1 MRVRVCFDLTVVL
14 VFSRNVPTFEFMTF
28 PKTLVAED
36 DPNDALLL
44 HWAFKRASIDT
55 TIHFVSDGVEA
66 IDYLRGK
73 QLFEKVA
80 SSTLPGM
87 FLLDLEMPRL
97 SGFGVLEWLRRHPHL
112 RPYRVVVFSSTGNA
126 EDMARAT
133 DMGADLCLAKTCD
146 PVELSSVIKVLQE
159 RFNQPAPLAAP
170 GGSFQKEFALLQ

>member
-1 MRVRVCFDLTVVL
+1 
-14 VFSRNVPTFEFMTF
+14 MTF

-44 HWAFKRASIDT
+44 HSAFKRCGIDA
-55 TIHFVSDGVEA
+55 IVHFVSDGVEA

-97 SGFGVLEWLRRHPHL
+97 NGFGVLEWLRKHPHL
-112 RPYRVVVFSSTGNA
+112 RPYRVVVFSNSPSGQDT
-126 EDMARAT
+126 ARAIAL
-133 DMGADLCLAKTCD
+133 GADLCLRKTSN
-146 PVELSSVIKVLQE
+146 PSELAQTVRILE
-159 RFNQPAPLAAP
+159 DCFYGRPTTIYLTPASPQREIAV
-170 GGSFQKEFALLQ
+170 AL

>member
-1 MRVRVCFDLTVVL
+1 
-14 VFSRNVPTFEFMTF
+14 MTF

-36 DPNDALLL
+36 NPNDALLL
-44 HWAFKRASIDT
+44 HSAFKRSGVEA

-97 SGFGVLEWLRRHPHL
+97 DGFGVLEWLRKHPHL
-112 RPYRVVVFSSTGNA
+112 RPYRVVVFSASQSPR
-126 EDMARAT
+126 DRARALSL
-133 DMGADLCLAKTCD
+133 GADLSLCKTSDPGELAHLVRTLEECFHGRTAQ
-146 PVELSSVIKVLQE
+146 VVLELSRRVNEI
-159 RFNQPAPLAAP
+159 
-170 GGSFQKEFALLQ
+170 ALTS

>member
-1 MRVRVCFDLTVVL
+1 
-14 VFSRNVPTFEFMTF
+14 MTF

-44 HWAFKRASIDT
+44 HWAFKRAGIDT

-133 DMGADLCLAKTCD
+133 SMGVDLCLAKTSD
-146 PVELSSVIKVLQE
+146 PAELATVIKVLQE
-159 RFNQPAPLAAP
+159 CFHHGVPSAA
-170 GGSFQKEFALLQ
+170 SAASLQKEFALLQ

>member
-1 MRVRVCFDLTVVL
+1 M
-14 VFSRNVPTFEFMTF
+14 F

-44 HWAFKRASIDT
+44 HYAFKRAGIDA

-97 SGFGVLEWLRRHPHL
+97 SGFGVLEWLRKHPHL
-112 RPYRVVVFSSTGNA
+112 RPARVVVWSASQRS
-126 EDMARAT
+126 EDLVRAASL
-133 DMGADLCLAKTCD
+133 GADLCLPKTCE
-146 PVELSSVIKVLQE
+146 PH
-159 RFNQPAPLAAP
+159 RLAHLVSIMAECFQGQDQRLLAHNPPP
-170 GGSFQKEFALLQ
+170 GAVALAQ

>member
-1 MRVRVCFDLTVVL
+1 
-14 VFSRNVPTFEFMTF
+14 MTF

-44 HWAFKRASIDT
+44 HWAFKRAGIDT

-66 IDYLRGK
+66 LDYLRGK

-112 RPYRVVVFSSTGNA
+112 RPYRVVVFSSSENA
-126 EDMARAT
+126 EDFTRAT
-133 DMGADLCLAKTCD
+133 AMGADLCLAKTSD
-146 PVELSSVIKVLQE
+146 VAEL
-159 RFNQPAPLAAP
+159 A
-170 GGSFQKEFALLQ
+170 

>member
-1 MRVRVCFDLTVVL
+1 M
-14 VFSRNVPTFEFMTF
+14 MTF

-36 DPNDALLL
+36 DPNDAMLL
-44 HWAFKRASIDT
+44 HYAFKRAGIDA

-97 SGFGVLEWLRRHPHL
+97 SGFGVLEWLRKHPHL
-112 RPYRVVVFSSTGNA
+112 RPYRVVVFSATQSA
-126 EDMARAT
+126 EDMARAAAL
-133 DMGADLCLAKTCD
+133 GADLCLPKTSD
-146 PVELSSVIKVLQE
+146 PEELAQLVKVLTDCFHGRPTQ
-159 RFNQPAPLAAP
+159 FDLAPST
-170 GGSFQKEFALLQ
+170 GEDVIALIQ

>member
-1 MRVRVCFDLTVVL
+1 MTL
-14 VFSRNVPTFEFMTF
+14 TF

-44 HWAFKRASIDT
+44 HCAFKKAAISA

-97 SGFGVLEWLRRHPHL
+97 SGFGVLEWLRMHPHL
-112 RPYRVVVFSSTGNA
+112 RPYRVVVFSST
-126 EDMARAT
+126 ECPKDMARAT
-133 DMGADLCLAKTCD
+133 ALGADLCLTKPGNPA
-146 PVELSSVIKVLQE
+146 ELSQVIKVLHQCYCE
-159 RFNQPAPLAAP
+159 EVVHPDLVSLSRQHELALQP
-170 GGSFQKEFALLQ
+170 

>member
-1 MRVRVCFDLTVVL
+1 
-14 VFSRNVPTFEFMTF
+14 MTF

-36 DPNDALLL
+36 DPNDALML
-44 HWAFKRASIDT
+44 HWAFKRAGIDT

-112 RPYRVVVFSSTGNA
+112 RPYRVVVFSSSENA
-126 EDMARAT
+126 ADLERASA
-133 DMGADLCLAKTCD
+133 MGADLCLAKTSD
-146 PVELSSVIKVLQE
+146 IEELANVIKVLQE
-159 RFNQPAPLAAP
+159 CYNQASPLPQAT
-170 GGSFQKEFALLQ
+170 SMQNQLALLP

>member
-1 MRVRVCFDLTVVL
+1 
-14 VFSRNVPTFEFMTF
+14 MTF

-44 HWAFKRASIDT
+44 HGAFKRAGIDT

-97 SGFGVLEWLRRHPHL
+97 SGFGVLEWLRKHPHL
-112 RPYRVVVFSSTGNA
+112 RPYRVVVFSSTDNE
-126 EDMARAT
+126 EDRSRARAL
-133 DMGADLCLAKTCD
+133 GADLCLSKTCNPGELTELLKTLQACFHSD
-146 PVELSSVIKVLQE
+146 FPPVTTPPVSSIIELAFG
-159 RFNQPAPLAAP
+159 R
-170 GGSFQKEFALLQ
+170 

>member
-1 MRVRVCFDLTVVL
+1 
-14 VFSRNVPTFEFMTF
+14 MTF

-36 DPNDALLL
+36 DPNDALML
-44 HWAFKRASIDT
+44 HCAFKRAGVEA

-97 SGFGVLEWLRRHPHL
+97 DGFGVLEWLRKHPHL
-112 RPYRVVVFSSTGNA
+112 RPYRVVVFSASQSA
-126 EDMARAT
+126 HDMARAAAL
-133 DMGADLCLAKTCD
+133 GADLCLPKTSDLAELAQVVRTLEDCFHGRTAQ
-146 PVELSSVIKVLQE
+146 VYLSSIARQNE
-159 RFNQPAPLAAP
+159 I
-170 GGSFQKEFALLQ
+170 ALLQ

>member
-1 MRVRVCFDLTVVL
+1 
-14 VFSRNVPTFEFMTF
+14 MTF

-44 HWAFKRASIDT
+44 HWAFKRAGIDT

-112 RPYRVVVFSSTGNA
+112 RPYRVVVFSCTGNA

-133 DMGADLCLAKTCD
+133 SMGADLCLGKTSN
-146 PVELSSVIKVLQE
+146 PAELANVIKVLQE
-159 RFNQPAPLAAP
+159 CFHN
-170 GGSFQKEFALLQ
+170 GGSLPPSAASLRKEFALLQ

>member
-1 MRVRVCFDLTVVL
+1 
-14 VFSRNVPTFEFMTF
+14 MTF

-44 HWAFKRASIDT
+44 HWAFKRAGIDT

-73 QLFEKVA
+73 QIFEKVA

-97 SGFGVLEWLRRHPHL
+97 SGFGVLEWLRKHPHL
-112 RPYRVVVFSSTGNA
+112 RPYRVVVFSSSDNA
-126 EDMARAT
+126 QDIVRAT
-133 DMGADLCLAKTCD
+133 SIGADLCLAKTSNPDELANVVKNLRDCFYGPASD
-146 PVELSSVIKVLQE
+146 PASPVLQ
-159 RFNQPAPLAAP
+159 RHKQ
-170 GGSFQKEFALLQ
+170 FALQP

>member
-1 MRVRVCFDLTVVL
+1 
-14 VFSRNVPTFEFMTF
+14 MTF

-44 HWAFKRASIDT
+44 HWAFKKAGIDT

-97 SGFGVLEWLRRHPHL
+97 NGFGVLEWLRKHPHL
-112 RPYRVVVFSSTGNA
+112 RPYRVVVFSSSDKA
-126 EDMARAT
+126 EDIVRAT
-133 DMGADLCLAKTCD
+133 AKGADLCLSKTSN
-146 PVELSSVIKVLQE
+146 PEELANVVKILQDC
-159 RFNQPAPLAAP
+159 FYQAGAGAPALPP
-170 GGSFQKEFALLQ
+170 SEGKHFALQP

>member
-1 MRVRVCFDLTVVL
+1 STTLRSDEVAVNACFNR
-14 VFSRNVPTFEFMTF
+14 SIMTF

-36 DPNDALLL
+36 DPNDALML
-44 HWAFKRASIDT
+44 HCAFKRAGVDA

-97 SGFGVLEWLRRHPHL
+97 SGFGVLEWLRKHPHL
-112 RPYRVVVFSSTGNA
+112 RPYRVVVFTSSQNSQ
-126 EDMARAT
+126 DMQRAAA
-133 DMGADLCLAKTCD
+133 MGADLCLPKTCD
-146 PVELSSVIKVLQE
+146 PTELGQIVQALE
-159 RFNQPAPLAAP
+159 DCFHGRLA
-170 GGSFQKEFALLQ
+170 QIE

>member
-1 MRVRVCFDLTVVL
+1 
-14 VFSRNVPTFEFMTF
+14 MTF

-44 HWAFKRASIDT
+44 HWAFKRAGIDT

-97 SGFGVLEWLRRHPHL
+97 SGFGVLEWLRKHPHL
-112 RPYRVVVFSSTGNA
+112 RPYRVVVFSSSENKD
-126 EDMARAT
+126 EMVRAT
-133 DMGADLCLAKTCD
+133 SMGANLCLSKTSD
-146 PVELSSVIKVLQE
+146 PEELANVIKALKDCFYQQAHATSCSRQSDLALQ
-159 RFNQPAPLAAP
+159 PLR
-170 GGSFQKEFALLQ
+170 

>member
-1 MRVRVCFDLTVVL
+1 
-14 VFSRNVPTFEFMTF
+14 MTF

-44 HWAFKRASIDT
+44 HWAFKRAGIQA

-97 SGFGVLEWLRRHPHL
+97 SGFGVLEWLRKHPHL
-112 RPYRVVVFSSTGNA
+112 RPYRVVVFSASQSA
-126 EDMARAT
+126 VDMAKAVAL
-133 DMGADLCLAKTCD
+133 GADLCLPKTSD
-146 PVELSSVIKVLQE
+146 PDELAQVVKTLENCFHGRPSHVSFSSNPQQQE
-159 RFNQPAPLAAP
+159 I
-170 GGSFQKEFALLQ
+170 ALIP

>member
-1 MRVRVCFDLTVVL
+1 
-14 VFSRNVPTFEFMTF
+14 MTF

-36 DPNDALLL
+36 DPNDALFL
-44 HWAFKRASIDT
+44 HCAFKRAGISA

-73 QLFEKVA
+73 QLFERVA

-97 SGFGVLEWLRRHPHL
+97 SGFGVLEWLRKHPHL
-112 RPYRVVVFSSTGNA
+112 RPCRVVVFSSTQNA

-133 DMGADLCLAKTCD
+133 ALGADLCLPKTCE
-146 PVELSSVIKVLQE
+146 PAELAHVIKVLQNC
-159 RFNQPAPLAAP
+159 FHGAPASPLPISSPWQNELAFLP
-170 GGSFQKEFALLQ
+170 

>member
-1 MRVRVCFDLTVVL
+1 
-14 VFSRNVPTFEFMTF
+14 MTF

-36 DPNDALLL
+36 DPNDALML
-44 HWAFKRASIDT
+44 HHAFKRAGIQA

-97 SGFGVLEWLRRHPHL
+97 DGFGVLEWLRKHPHL
-112 RPYRVVVFSSTGNA
+112 RPYRVVVFSASENPQDL
-126 EDMARAT
+126 ERAAAL
-133 DMGADLCLAKTCD
+133 GADLCLPKTST
-146 PVELSSVIKVLQE
+146 PAELTQVIKVLTDCYHGRLGQYE
-159 RFNQPAPLAAP
+159 
-170 GGSFQKEFALLQ
+170 LLQGKAQDVITLAR

>member
-1 MRVRVCFDLTVVL
+1 VTEN
-14 VFSRNVPTFEFMTF
+14 SRMIF

-44 HWAFKRASIDT
+44 HCAFKRVGVEA

-80 SSTLPGM
+80 SSTLPGL

-97 SGFGVLEWLRRHPHL
+97 SGFGVLEWLRKHPHL
-112 RPYRVVVFSSTGNA
+112 RPLHVVVFSSSRNA
-126 EDMARAT
+126 QDMTRARSL
-133 DMGADLCLAKTCD
+133 GADLCLSKTCD
-146 PVELSSVIKVLQE
+146 PAELAQLIKIFQE
-159 RFNQPAPLAAP
+159 RFQSPAPHP
-170 GGSFQKEFALLQ
+170 GVTLPQRRNEFVLSP

>member
-1 MRVRVCFDLTVVL
+1 
-14 VFSRNVPTFEFMTF
+14 MTF

-44 HWAFKRASIDT
+44 HYAFKRAGIEA

-97 SGFGVLEWLRRHPHL
+97 NGFGVLQWLRKHPHL
-112 RPYRVVVFSSTGNA
+112 RPYRVVVFSATQSA
-126 EDMARAT
+126 DEMARAVAL
-133 DMGADLCLAKTCD
+133 GADLCLPKTTD
-146 PVELSSVIKVLQE
+146 PGELEQIVQALTDCFHGRPIHFPVTPPVYQNVI
-159 RFNQPAPLAAP
+159 
-170 GGSFQKEFALLQ
+170 ALMQ